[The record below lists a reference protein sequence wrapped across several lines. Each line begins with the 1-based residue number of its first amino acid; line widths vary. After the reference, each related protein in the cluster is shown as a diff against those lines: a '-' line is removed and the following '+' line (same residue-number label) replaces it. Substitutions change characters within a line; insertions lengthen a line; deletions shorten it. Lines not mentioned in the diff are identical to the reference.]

1 MGNIPL
7 GFPRGTT
14 WRSDGAIIF
23 ALAGGNID
31 RSGVL
36 HEISEQGGEPVVM
49 AVTDTSRG
57 DEGIICP
64 SILPDGQS
72 VLYATTDGSQSDLG
86 VQNDRSG
93 TIPVNV

>member
-1 MGNIPL
+1 MVNIPL
-7 GFPRGTT
+7 GFPLSAT

-23 ALAGGNID
+23 ALAGGIID

-49 AVTDTSRG
+49 AVADTSRG

-64 SILPDGQS
+64 SILPDG
-72 VLYATTDGSQSDLG
+72 
-86 VQNDRSG
+86 
-93 TIPVNV
+93 